1 MRSHFNEER
10 MFTYVKGFAMGC
22 KLPETLKALNYA
34 RKLHKG
40 QYRKSGEPYI
50 IHPLTMVCQA
60 ISLGIENDIIL
71 SAILL
76 HDVVEDCN
84 VSVNDLPC
92 NEEVKKTVNLL
103 TYKKPDLYFERD
115 HEGPSIHE
123 VKRDYYDK
131 ISESAEASIAKLF
144 DRCHNVSSMAGTFTK
159 QKIQEYIAETETY
172 VLPLIK
178 VTKEEHPEYQNV
190 LFVLKYHIWSVLDA
204 IKGTIQTYSEVI
216 EHES

>member
-1 MRSHFNEER
+1 MGNFDRVKNLLIDYGRLFDENNKLSENLSSSDLKRIVENNAEIDKIRKEVFVTDWQSLIEE
-10 MFTYVKGFAMGC
+10 
-22 KLPETLKALNYA
+22 L
-34 RKLHKG
+34 
-40 QYRKSGEPYI
+40 SI
-50 IHPLTMVCQA
+50 IW
-60 ISLGIENDIIL
+60 
-71 SAILL
+71 
-76 HDVVEDCN
+76 N

-92 NEEVKKTVNLL
+92 NKEVKKTVNLL
-103 TYKKPDLYFERD
+103 TYKKPNLYFERD
-115 HEGPSIHE
+115 NEGPSINE

-178 VTKEEHPEYQNV
+178 ITKENHPEYQNV

-204 IKGTIQTYSEVI
+204 IKGTIETYSESNG
-216 EHES
+216 E

>member
-1 MRSHFNEER
+1 MSFNICSNIPLWDLITLYNLIFLPHTSH
-10 MFTYVKGFAMGC
+10 
-22 KLPETLKALNYA
+22 
-34 RKLHKG
+34 
-40 QYRKSGEPYI
+40 S
-50 IHPLTMVCQA
+50 
-60 ISLGIENDIIL
+60 
-71 SAILL
+71 
-76 HDVVEDCN
+76 
-84 VSVNDLPC
+84 
-92 NEEVKKTVNLL
+92 
-103 TYKKPDLYFERD
+103 DLYFERD

-159 QKIQEYIAETETY
+159 QTIQEYIAETETY

-178 VTKEEHPEYQNV
+178 ITKEEHPEYQNV

-204 IKGTIQTYSEVI
+204 IKGTIQTYSEVV